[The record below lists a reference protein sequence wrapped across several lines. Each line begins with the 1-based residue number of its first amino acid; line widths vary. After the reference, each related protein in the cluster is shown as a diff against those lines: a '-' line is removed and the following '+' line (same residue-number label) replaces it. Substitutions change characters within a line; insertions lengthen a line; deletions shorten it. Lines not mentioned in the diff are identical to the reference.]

1 MSESDD
7 LRLVSPRAVL
17 EQVSNAIPE
26 HARENIIVIGSLA
39 AAYYFYARNPNLL
52 VRTKDIDCLLSPRVQ
67 AVPAGKAVTE
77 QLVAARWSYRASAD
91 WPSPGESTTP
101 IAKLPAVRLNPPE
114 SKDWF
119 IELLTVP
126 ESSED
131 RKSQF
136 SRLETAVGHF
146 VLPSHAFLSLLEYQP
161 IPTEWGIA
169 IARPELM
176 ALTHLLEH
184 PVIGSQTMST
194 KIGGRT
200 LKRGNKDLGR
210 VLAIARLSEEPEIDN
225 WSTKWVTVLKEKF
238 GREWLSLAGKAGAG
252 LRQLLAPEYQ
262 PDFEEAHHSCV
273 FGLLASQPPT
283 VDELRATGE
292 RVLQFCITPLEKLAQ

>member
-1 MSESDD
+1 MSESVE

-17 EQVSNAIPE
+17 EQVAKAIP
-26 HARENIIVIGSLA
+26 AQVRENIIVIGSLA
-39 AAYYFYARNPNLL
+39 AAYYFYTRNPNLL

-67 AVPAGKAVTE
+67 ALPAGKVVTE

-91 WPSPGESTTP
+91 WPSPGESCTP
-101 IAKLPAVRLNPPE
+101 VVNLPVVRLNPPE
-114 SKDWF
+114 SKEWF

-126 ESSED
+126 ESSEE
-131 RKSQF
+131 RKPRF

-146 VLPSHAFLSLLEYQP
+146 VLPSYGFLSLLEYQP
-161 IPTEWGIA
+161 IVTEWGIA

-176 ALTHLLEH
+176 ALANLLEH
-184 PVIGSQTMST
+184 PVIGPQTMST

-200 LKRGNKDLGR
+200 LKRSNKDLGR
-210 VLAIARLSEEPEIDN
+210 VLAIARLSDEPEMEN
-225 WSTKWVTVLKEKF
+225 WPAKWAAVLKEKF
-238 GREWLSLAGKAGAG
+238 GKEWPSLAREAGAG
-252 LRQLLAPEYQ
+252 LRQLLAPANE
-262 PDFEEAHHSCV
+262 PDFDETHYSCV

-292 RVLQFCITPLEKLAQ
+292 RVLQFCITPLEKLAR

>member
-1 MSESDD
+1 MSESDE

-17 EQVSNAIPE
+17 EQVAKAIP
-26 HARENIIVIGSLA
+26 AQVRENIIVIGSLA
-39 AAYYFYARNPNLL
+39 AAYYFYTRNPNLL

-67 AVPAGKAVTE
+67 ALPAGKVVTE

-91 WPSPGESTTP
+91 WPSPGESCTP
-101 IAKLPAVRLNPPE
+101 VVNLPVVRLNPPE
-114 SKDWF
+114 SKEWF

-126 ESSED
+126 ESSEE
-131 RKSQF
+131 RKPRF

-146 VLPSHAFLSLLEYQP
+146 VLPSYGFLSLLEYQP
-161 IPTEWGIA
+161 IVTEWDIA

-176 ALTHLLEH
+176 ALANLLEH
-184 PVIGSQTMST
+184 PVIGPQTMST

-200 LKRGNKDLGR
+200 LKRSNKDLGR
-210 VLAIARLSEEPEIDN
+210 VLAIARLSDEPEMEN
-225 WSTKWVTVLKEKF
+225 WPAKWAAVLKEKF
-238 GREWLSLAGKAGAG
+238 GKEWPSLAREAGAG
-252 LRQLLAPEYQ
+252 LRQLLAPANE
-262 PDFEEAHHSCV
+262 PDFDETHHSCV

-292 RVLQFCITPLEKLAQ
+292 RVLQFCITPLEKLAR